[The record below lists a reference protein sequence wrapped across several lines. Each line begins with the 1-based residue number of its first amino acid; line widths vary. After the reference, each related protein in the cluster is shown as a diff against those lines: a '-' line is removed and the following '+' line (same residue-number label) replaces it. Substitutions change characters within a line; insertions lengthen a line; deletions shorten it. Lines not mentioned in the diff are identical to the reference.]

1 MQRLLHE
8 PTIRLKESGHGRQ
21 QVLRELFGLDEGVP
35 EAQAP
40 PAETASETQASDNV
54 RPLKRRA

>member
-21 QVLRELFGLDEGVP
+21 QVLRELFGLDDAPVP
-35 EAQAP
+35 EA
-40 PAETASETQASDNV
+40 PADEPETRLARPDNV

>member
-8 PTIRLKESGHGRQ
+8 PTIRLKARSGGHGRL
-21 QVLRELFGLDEGVP
+21 QVLRELFGLDE
-35 EAQAP
+35 AP
-40 PAETASETQASDNV
+40 PRPAPPPSGAEAPAADNV

>member
-21 QVLRELFGLDEGVP
+21 QVLRELFGLDEAP
-35 EAQAP
+35 DEAQAP
-40 PAETASETQASDNV
+40 QAETAPQAPQADNV